1 MEKLVLV
8 PFEKYQRL
16 QEPSKMKPGHQEKIK
31 PPPGKRDI
39 TQKTGQAIN
48 KDPPL
53 QKKQTEK
60 SKEETSIRWI
70 SF

>member
-16 QEPSKMKPGHQEKIK
+16 QEHSTLDHQKKLK
-31 PPPGKRDI
+31 PPPGKRD
-39 TQKTGQAIN
+39 TSQQKGQCVE
-48 KDPPL
+48 KDNPTL
-53 QKKQTEK
+53 KKQTEK
-60 SKEETSIRWI
+60 INKKETSVRWI